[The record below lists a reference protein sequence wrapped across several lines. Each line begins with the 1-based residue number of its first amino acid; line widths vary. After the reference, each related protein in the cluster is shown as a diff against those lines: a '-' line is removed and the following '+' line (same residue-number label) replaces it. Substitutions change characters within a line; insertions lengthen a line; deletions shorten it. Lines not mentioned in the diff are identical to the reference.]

1 MILEIVGFWFG
12 FLGCFIFDFVYFQ
25 VWEER
30 VERNVVGVGSMN
42 QGYVLRR
49 NLGKKKSTIN
59 KERLLPYMNS
69 KATHGVYSAYLV
81 VLSLETVV
89 LQ

>member
-12 FLGCFIFDFVYFQ
+12 FSGCFIFDFVYFW

-30 VERNVVGVGSMN
+30 VEKIIVWVGSMN

-49 NLGKKKSTIN
+49 NLGEKKIH
-59 KERLLPYMNS
+59 S
-69 KATHGVYSAYLV
+69 K
-81 VLSLETVV
+81 
-89 LQ
+89 